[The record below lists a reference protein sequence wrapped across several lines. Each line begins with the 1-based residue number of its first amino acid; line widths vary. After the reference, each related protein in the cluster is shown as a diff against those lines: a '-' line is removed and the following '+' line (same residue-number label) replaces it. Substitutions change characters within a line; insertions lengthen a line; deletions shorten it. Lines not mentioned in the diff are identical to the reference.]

1 MDTKLSVKS
10 RSISPIASRSRTICT
25 EPVDDWKQ
33 FNSPEFEKK
42 EVSSTLSY
50 IRKLHDSA
58 KESNIKKRIYID
70 RLRKELEKSKGLTS
84 TFQNNHKEMQ
94 SKIEA
99 INQDL
104 EITRLKFEEE
114 VKSRTI
120 YQHVLDR
127 MKLNKLSMEKQA
139 NDLRGDLR
147 KSVFILGT
155 ENEKLRRAKE
165 SRHKLRSTIHDLRQ
179 SLDAEKKTKMM
190 ELEQLQK
197 TVRMRSEALLRREQ
211 REKRHEQ
218 IAEAML
224 DFDKASDGMM
234 MREAILINR
243 FWFRVL
249 DNKANV
255 IAKNAEK
262 HERAFAAIRS
272 CTNTSTVE
280 GMVNSFLTRE
290 TDYALLLRD
299 IDEAEKKLEEM
310 KRENVRV
317 NKEFNEIQLLS
328 GIDMREYREI
338 AKFDVQV
345 EETEQMA
352 VEQNK
357 RMERYAIV
365 YDKFS
370 AWAVRMARLLQIPDA
385 NTVTPST
392 SYSWSDETLYKLFL
406 KLSDKIAEMSPSIEI
421 AEVSDS
427 DWDRITQELEFGIR
441 TQTEFSRLNRIRLES
456 TQEESESDV
465 I

>member
-1 MDTKLSVKS
+1 MDTKPSVKS

-33 FNSPEFEKK
+33 FSSPEFEKK

-58 KESNIKKRIYID
+58 KESNIKKRSYIE
-70 RLRKELEKSKGLTS
+70 RLKKELEKSKGLTS
-84 TFQNNHKEMQ
+84 TFQNSHKEIQ

-99 INQDL
+99 IKQDL
-104 EITRLKFEEE
+104 EVTRLKFEEE

-139 NDLRGDLR
+139 NDLRGDLK
-147 KSVFILGT
+147 KSVFTLGT
-155 ENEKLRRAKE
+155 ETEKLRRAKE
-165 SRHKLRSTIHDLRQ
+165 SSYKLRTTIHELRQ

-224 DFDKASDGMM
+224 EFDKSSDGMM
-234 MREAILINR
+234 MREAVLMNR

-249 DNKANV
+249 ENKANT

-262 HERAFAAIRS
+262 HERAFTAIRS
-272 CTNTSTVE
+272 CTNISTVE
-280 GMVNSFLTRE
+280 GMVDSFLTRE
-290 TDYALLLRD
+290 TDYAELLRD
-299 IDEAEKKLEEM
+299 IDEAETKCDDM
-310 KRENVRV
+310 KRAKVRL
-317 NKEFNEIQLLS
+317 NIELNEMQLLS
-328 GIDMREYREI
+328 GIDMREYRKI
-338 AKFDVQV
+338 AQFDSQI

-352 VEQNK
+352 AEQNE
-357 RMERYAIV
+357 RMERYARV
-365 YDKFS
+365 YDKVT
-370 AWAVRMARLLQIPDA
+370 AWAVKMARLLQIPNA

-392 SYSWSDETLYKLFL
+392 RLSWSDETLYKLFL
-406 KLSDKIAEMSPSIEI
+406 KLSDKIEEMSPSIQI
-421 AEVSDS
+421 AEVTYS
-427 DWDRITQELEFGIR
+427 DWDKITQELEFGIR

>member
-1 MDTKLSVKS
+1 MDTKPSVIS
-10 RSISPIASRSRTICT
+10 RSISPIPSRSRTICT
-25 EPVDDWKQ
+25 ETVDDWKH
-33 FNSPEFEKK
+33 FSSPEFEKK
-42 EVSSTLSY
+42 EVSNTLSY
-50 IRKLHDSA
+50 IRKLHDAA
-58 KESNIKKRIYID
+58 KESNIKKRSYIEK
-70 RLRKELEKSKGLTS
+70 LKKELEKSKGITS
-84 TFQNNHKEMQ
+84 TFQNNHKAIQ

-99 INQDL
+99 IKQDL

-139 NDLRGDLR
+139 NDLRGDLK
-147 KSVFILGT
+147 KSVFMLGT
-155 ENEKLRRAKE
+155 ETEKLRRAKE
-165 SRHKLRSTIHDLRQ
+165 SSYKLRTTIHELRQ

-234 MREAILINR
+234 MREAILMNR

-249 DNKANV
+249 EYKASV

-262 HERAFAAIRS
+262 LERAFAAIRS

-280 GMVNSFLTRE
+280 GMVDSFLTRE
-290 TDYALLLRD
+290 TDYARLLRD
-299 IDEAEKKLEEM
+299 IDETEKKLEEM
-310 KRENVRV
+310 KRENIRL
-317 NKEFNEIQLLS
+317 NKELNEIQLLS
-328 GIDMREYREI
+328 GMNMREYREI
-338 AKFDVQV
+338 AKFDSQI
-345 EETEQMA
+345 EE
-352 VEQNK
+352 VEQLTEDQN
-357 RMERYAIV
+357 ERLEKYAKI
-365 YDKFS
+365 YDKVS
-370 AWAVRMARLLQIPDA
+370 AWAIKMAQLLQIPNP

-392 SYSWSDETLYKLFL
+392 SLSESDETLYKLFL

-427 DWDRITQELEFGIR
+427 DWDKITQELEFGIR
-441 TQTEFSRLNRIRLES
+441 TQTVFSRLNRIRLES